1 MNLASTVS
9 TEVCVYLY
17 VGDGCMLFYYNISLL
32 VLLGSFCRFSE
43 GMLFFFFFPVL
54 LFSAFWK
61 LIGGAIITK
70 CQMPVMQ
77 RQIFHC
83 STVEV
88 DFNEFGA
95 QSVLGNAE
103 SSCREGNCETGVMRE
118 TFFSEV
124 EQAEVMLRNPEK
136 YYI

>member
-1 MNLASTVS
+1 M
-9 TEVCVYLY
+9 
-17 VGDGCMLFYYNISLL
+17 
-32 VLLGSFCRFSE
+32 
-43 GMLFFFFFPVL
+43 FFFFFPVL

>member
-1 MNLASTVS
+1 
-9 TEVCVYLY
+9 
-17 VGDGCMLFYYNISLL
+17 
-32 VLLGSFCRFSE
+32 
-43 GMLFFFFFPVL
+43 
-54 LFSAFWK
+54 
-61 LIGGAIITK
+61 
-70 CQMPVMQ
+70 MPVMQ

-88 DFNEFGA
+88 DFNKFGA
-95 QSVLGNAE
+95 QSGLGNAE